1 MEANRT
7 AGVRALVADALDAIP
22 KPYTEDVI
30 DDVFHAIESRRDL
43 LARYNKECE
52 RLGKM
57 VVNTWGGY
65 WTANF
70 MDRIGERVVP
80 ARKSTL
86 IGSYSK
92 LDQPAPRPVK
102 KLTEADAALQMS
114 NYYRNNRASLPA
126 WIRECR
132 EVILE
137 LLLAGVPVEQAYAQ
151 AISFRGG
158 KTGHTTQ

>member
-1 MEANRT
+1 MEANKT
-7 AGVRALVADALDAIP
+7 AGVKALVADALESIEM
-22 KPYTEDVI
+22 PYTEDVI
-30 DDVFHAIESRRDL
+30 DDVFHAIESSPPL
-43 LARYNKECE
+43 LARYNKECD

-70 MDRIGERVVP
+70 MDRIGEREVP

-92 LDQPAPRPVK
+92 LDQPAPKPIKR
-102 KLTEADAALQMS
+102 LTEADAKVLMS
-114 NYYRNNRASLPA
+114 DYHQQNRAALPV

-132 EVILE
+132 YVIIE
-137 LLLAGVPVEQAYAQ
+137 LLLAGLPVEKAYAQ
-151 AISFRGG
+151 AVSLHGG
-158 KTGHTTQ
+158 NPERPKK